1 MSTIHDTVS
10 HALRETG
17 LGDYISRAAPVIEA
31 LQRREA
37 ENSTQLLAWAEEFNL
52 DSETVRDRLA
62 DLGLELEPEEDEDS
76 EEDEGPEEDEDPEEQ
91 VGDGDLSDRLD
102 RLISRVNELTEFAR
116 RNGFNG

>member
-17 LGDYISRAAPVIEA
+17 LGDYINRAAPVIEA

-76 EEDEGPEEDEDPEEQ
+76 EEDGGPEEDEEDEDPE
-91 VGDGDLSDRLD
+91 DLSDRLD